1 MDRLYHQ
8 RFTLAAKSCITIIT
22 LLAVYL
28 FWFRSL
34 LHAVIGILIVLL
46 LVFMIERVI
55 HTSYTLTDDGYL
67 LISYGRFFH
76 SKRIPISDIIKIS
89 KHNTSLKMSHY
100 ILIEYGADNMVSVL
114 PEDENSFI
122 EELNRRLKKVDESL

>member
-8 RFTLAAKSCITIIT
+8 RFTLAAKSSITIIT

-34 LHAVIGILIVLL
+34 FHALIGILIVLL
-46 LVFMIERVI
+46 LVMMIERVI
-55 HTSYTLTDDGYL
+55 HTSYTLTDDGFL
-67 LISYGRFFH
+67 VIGRGRF
-76 SKRIPISDIIKIS
+76 SKPCRIPITDIIRIT
-89 KHNTSLKMSHY
+89 KHSTSLKMSHY
-100 ILIEYGADNMVSVL
+100 ILIEYGAGNMVSVL
-114 PEDENSFI
+114 PEDEAAFM